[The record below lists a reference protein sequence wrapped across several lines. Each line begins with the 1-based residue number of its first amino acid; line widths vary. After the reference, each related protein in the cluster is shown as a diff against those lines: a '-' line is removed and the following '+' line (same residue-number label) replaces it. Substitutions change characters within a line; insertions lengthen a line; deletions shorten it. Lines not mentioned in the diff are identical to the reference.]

1 MQVHLVSGMP
11 ARYAKNGGHADL
23 PFFATNYCKTAFLSS
38 ALGLLVDRT
47 PGTKTYTCTTNPEGV
62 WARRTLACD
71 ESYTA
76 RHARPTGARKA
87 GVLRRSRALAASATY
102 PASSCVCVWADES
115 LSPVDGIRSDAG
127 RLGGHPLFD
136 LHC

>member
-1 MQVHLVSGMP
+1 MLKVEDMRTCLQLGNH
-11 ARYAKNGGHADL
+11 
-23 PFFATNYCKTAFLSS
+23 CETAFHTS
-38 ALGLLVDRT
+38 ALGLLVGRT
-47 PGTKTYTCTTNPEGV
+47 PAAKPYIYNTDPEGV

-71 ESYTA
+71 ASYTA

-115 LSPVDGIRSDAG
+115 LSPVDGTRSDAG
-127 RLGGHPLFD
+127 RLGQHPLFD
-136 LHC
+136 CTADTA